1 MCKITKR
8 VQPLT
13 QSKTWLLVTGHKQR
27 CGAKYVAQNQFLHSE
42 TSQAIQLGGA
52 GCRNLH
58 WFVERAIFVKTASHH
73 SPMAMQGGR
82 LHFMIDSAGK
92 HSLFHFR
99 RFCYCE
105 ATTVPTSSVRLSV
118 CPTVSLSARAAAPR
132 WRGRSTEGKE
142 KKKVGIQSRER

>member
-99 RFCYCE
+99 RVF
-105 ATTVPTSSVRLSV
+105 ATVKRPLYPRRPSDCLSVRTH
-118 CPTVSLSARAAAPR
+118 CGAAMKR
-132 WRGRSTEGKE
+132 TKYG
-142 KKKVGIQSRER
+142 REREEKSGDPK